1 MNLTKGEKE
10 REEFM
15 EWSMDR
21 DIEDSQFGMAFSLW
35 QINKNLEKLIK
46 TIKEKA

>member
-21 DIEDSQFGMAFSLW
+21 DIEDSQFSIAYSLW
-35 QINKNLEKLIK
+35 QINKTLERLIK
-46 TIKEKA
+46 ATKEKA